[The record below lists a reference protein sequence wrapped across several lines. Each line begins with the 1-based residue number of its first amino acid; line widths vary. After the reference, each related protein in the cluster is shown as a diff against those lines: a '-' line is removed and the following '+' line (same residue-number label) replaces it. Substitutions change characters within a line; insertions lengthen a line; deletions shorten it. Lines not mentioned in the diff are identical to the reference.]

1 MIVQSI
7 DLLNYRNI
15 DELHAEFSSGF
26 NVIYGENAQ
35 GKSNLLE
42 AIYALAFLKS
52 FRDEKIAN
60 LIKFGSQRAVLSAS
74 VVEGNRQL
82 RLGLEFFKRRAKP
95 TSMGL
100 SYRNLTIIWGCCG
113 RFYSSRATSP
123 CCRIRPWCA
132 GRCSIAWSLR
142 CVRRISSR

>member
-52 FRDEKIAN
+52 FRDEKIA
-60 LIKFGSQRAVLSAS
+60 Q
-74 VVEGNRQL
+74 
-82 RLGLEFFKRRAKP
+82 
-95 TSMGL
+95 
-100 SYRNLTIIWGCCG
+100 
-113 RFYSSRATSP
+113 
-123 CCRIRPWCA
+123 
-132 GRCSIAWSLR
+132 SLR
-142 CVRRISSR
+142 QWGSRIEI